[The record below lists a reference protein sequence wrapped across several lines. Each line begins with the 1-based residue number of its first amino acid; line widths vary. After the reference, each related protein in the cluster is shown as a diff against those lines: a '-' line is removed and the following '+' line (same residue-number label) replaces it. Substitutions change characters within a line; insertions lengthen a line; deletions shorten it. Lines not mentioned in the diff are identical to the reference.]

1 MKSYYDRKPAK
12 LAEVKQG
19 VFRYRWNM
27 SEETVEHG
35 EGAEPGKQWSCEE
48 ADFAGPVT
56 ANRIT
61 QAAIAAKWPADY
73 EQKLINEWNAVQL
86 GVADG
91 EEAEAKAAA
100 YRQFLEERAAL
111 KAQIDADCAELGIIG
126 Q

>member
-19 VFRYRWNM
+19 VFRYRWNI

-73 EQKLINEWNAVQL
+73 EQKLINEYNAAKL
-86 GVADG
+86 GLYDDDT
-91 EEAEAKAAA
+91 AAA
-100 YRQFLEERAAL
+100 KIDAYEAFLRERAAL
-111 KAQIDADCAELGIIG
+111 KAQIDADCEELGIA
-126 Q
+126 